1 MASEGTSELEV
12 LLLEQPAGRL
22 TLTAGVLQFQYAPQ
36 WLEQPKAMA
45 LSQSLPLQA
54 EPFDDPT
61 CRPFF
66 AGLLPEGQLRQ
77 RIAQRCQVSASND
90 FGLLAA
96 IGGDCAGAVSLGRST
111 PSSQQAAVEWLEQVP
126 LIALLND

>member
-12 LLLEQPAGRL
+12 LLLDQLAGRL

-54 EPFDDPT
+54 EPFDDRT
-61 CRPFF
+61 CRPFLQDYSRK
-66 AGLLPEGQLRQ
+66 ANSDRRLPSDARSLPRM
-77 RIAQRCQVSASND
+77 ISA
-90 FGLLAA
+90 
-96 IGGDCAGAVSLGRST
+96 CWR
-111 PSSQQAAVEWLEQVP
+111 PSEETAPVR
-126 LIALLND
+126 